1 MKKAIDIAVTLIMV
15 LVIILAFLLAGVRLF
30 GLEPYAVI
38 SGSMEPEYH
47 VGSLIYI
54 KKAQVAELQ
63 VNVPITYTLPSGIVV
78 THRIVEVIVDE
89 DNPTSVKYRTKGD
102 ANNGADGEL
111 VPFESVIG
119 MPVFTIPLL
128 GYISFALH
136 TPIGVALIVAVICL
150 LLILMFL
157 PELIRNLLA
166 SDKSDTSKEDSE
178 EISNLIEK
186 LKEDVPS
193 EQDDSKN

>member
-1 MKKAIDIAVTLIMV
+1 MKKAIDIAVTLILV
-15 LVIILAFLLAGVRLF
+15 LVIVLAFLLAGVRLF

-54 KKAQVAELQ
+54 KKANVSELQ
-63 VNVPITYTLPSGIVV
+63 VDVPITYNLPGDIVV

-111 VPFESVIG
+111 VPYDSVIG
-119 MPVFTIPLL
+119 MPVFTVPFL
-128 GYISFALH
+128 GYVSYILH
-136 TPIGVALIVAVICL
+136 TPVGFALIIAVISL
-150 LLILMFL
+150 FLALMFL
-157 PELIRNLLA
+157 PDLFRSLFESDKPTDGSSADEVSELIN
-166 SDKSDTSKEDSE
+166 
-178 EISNLIEK
+178 K
-186 LKEDVPS
+186 LKEESAP
-193 EQDDSKN
+193 EQGKE

>member
-1 MKKAIDIAVTLIMV
+1 MV
-15 LVIILAFLLAGVRLF
+15 LVIVLAFLLAGVRLF

-63 VNVPITYTLPSGIVV
+63 VNVPITYTLQSGIVV
-78 THRIVEVIVDE
+78 THRIIEVLVDE

-178 EISNLIEK
+178 EISQLIEK
-186 LKEDVPS
+186 LKEDGSS

>member
-15 LVIILAFLLAGVRLF
+15 LVIVLAFLLAGVRLF